1 MRRRNMRNVIVF
13 PRALVALAAREA
25 AFNAQ
30 VAMSLAARELSLPRR
45 RQRRAVRA
53 VHAVVL
59 RAEGV
64 AQRLARAAR

>member
-1 MRRRNMRNVIVF
+1 MRRPQMRNVIVF

-25 AFNAQ
+25 AFDAHA
-30 VAMSLAARELSLPRR
+30 AMSRAVRELARPRR
-45 RQRRAVRA
+45 NRRAVRA
-53 VHAVVL
+53 VHAIVL